1 MATGSIVSELKKG
14 FKSATGQTARD
25 RAASAQQRDIGRSK
39 EEIDKAVKEFDKSGK
54 KREQQLSKDMNKQ
67 SEIFDKSVRKQF
79 RGAKKTLQ
87 GYKDAPRSTAGI
99 KDMEAERIDLGQVP
113 QLEAGKVG
121 PMSAVDVD
129 RSKIRDVQTGG
140 VDPAVAA
147 QMDRSQIGNVQAGQ
161 LGTSEFRGTQQDLVA
176 ALQAQAAGQAP
187 SIAEMQ
193 AKRAG
198 ERALAQQL
206 AMAAGAT
213 GGQAALARR
222 TAARQQAQI
231 GADIAAT
238 SAQARLAESLQAQQ
252 QLGQVAG
259 EARQMD
265 LAKEQAQQDADL
277 KAQMQNQGVDL
288 DVFKANMEGENK
300 IALANLAERQT
311 ARDAELRADLAN
323 QGIDLDVE
331 KQNAAA
337 GNAAA
342 LANLKAETE
351 NIDREL
357 KAAMGNQAATLDVLK
372 QNAAAGN
379 QAAIQNLNA
388 ALEKAGLD
396 DAMQKA
402 FMQNELGLSLES
414 IAATERRKASK
425 LAQKTHLASMGERRD
440 LAVMGTK
447 TGSTQ
452 NILQAQL
459 GLGQSQQ
466 AAQASQNAGGMGA
479 AGTVFAEVVK
489 AFSDINLKKDINL
502 SGDRLDDFLNKL
514 EAYDYDY
521 KDSNHGEGR
530 QTSVM
535 AQDLEKSDIGK
546 KAIVETEDGKMVDY
560 SKLLPEMLA
569 ATAKTHKR
577 ISKLEEALL
586 AKSRKKSKQ

>member
-1 MATGSIVSELKKG
+1 
-14 FKSATGQTARD
+14 
-25 RAASAQQRDIGRSK
+25 
-39 EEIDKAVKEFDKSGK
+39 
-54 KREQQLSKDMNKQ
+54 
-67 SEIFDKSVRKQF
+67 
-79 RGAKKTLQ
+79 
-87 GYKDAPRSTAGI
+87 
-99 KDMEAERIDLGQVP
+99 
-113 QLEAGKVG
+113 
-121 PMSAVDVD
+121 
-129 RSKIRDVQTGG
+129 
-140 VDPAVAA
+140 
-147 QMDRSQIGNVQAGQ
+147 
-161 LGTSEFRGTQQDLVA
+161 
-176 ALQAQAAGQAP
+176 
-187 SIAEMQ
+187 MQ

-238 SAQARLAESLQAQQ
+238 SAQARLAERLQAQQ

-265 LAKEQAQQDADL
+265 LAREKAQQDADL

-323 QGIDLDVE
+323 QGVDLDVE

-379 QAAIQNLNA
+379 QAAIENLNA

-414 IAATERRKASK
+414 IAATERRKASRLGQK
-425 LAQKTHLASMGERRD
+425 TTLAQMGERRD
-440 LAVMGTK
+440 LAAAGMK
-447 TGSTQ
+447 TGITQ
-452 NILQAQL
+452 NIMQAQL

-466 AAQASQNAGGMGA
+466 AAQAQQTAAGIGA
-479 AGTVFAEVVK
+479 AGQLA
-489 AFSDINLKKDINL
+489 AAYFSDINLKKDINL

-514 EAYDYDY
+514 ESYDYDY

-546 KAIVETEDGKMVDY
+546 KAIIETEDGKMVDY